1 MMKQTIPIRTFWY
14 ADKLV
19 MPLPIGIITTVNN
32 DGIVNAAPYSLISP
46 YNVSGKS
53 PQMMMALR
61 RRSHTFKNIVATGE
75 FVVNF
80 PRADQYEQIN
90 EVFRFYPEGVNE
102 LDYTSYTAIDSRQVS
117 PPSIKECPQQIE
129 CRLAEHTELGNNQGL
144 IIGDIVE
151 IVMDSELVDLG
162 RGERIAQLNM
172 PVYLG
177 DERRRLFFYGA
188 VNTSESFDIDP
199 VPRQHD
205 DLQYETRLSWDA
217 AALEGLEQVPDF
229 VRQIVVDTVEEA
241 ATKEGRD
248 QVTHAL
254 FMELLK
260 KYAPPDVLERF
271 LS

>member
-1 MMKQTIPIRTFWY
+1 MKQAVPIRTFWY

-19 MPLPIGIITTVNN
+19 MPLPIGIITTINSN
-32 DGIVNAAPYSLISP
+32 GIVNAAPYSLISP
-46 YNVSGKS
+46 YDVSGKR

-61 RRSHTFKNIVATGE
+61 RRSHTFKNILATNE

-90 EVFRFYPEGVNE
+90 EAFRFYPEGVNE
-102 LDYTSYTAIDSRQVS
+102 LEYTDYTTIDSQKVAV
-117 PPSIKECPQQIE
+117 PSIKECPQQIE
-129 CRLAEHTELGNNQGL
+129 CSLAEHTKMGNNQG
-144 IIGDIVE
+144 IIIADILE

-162 RGERIAQLNM
+162 RGERIEKLNL

-177 DERRRLFFYGA
+177 DERRRLFFYGSLP
-188 VNTSESFDIDP
+188 NSTSYDIDP
-199 VPRQHD
+199 VPREHED
-205 DLQYETRLSWDA
+205 IQYQTRLSWDA
-217 AALEGLEQVPDF
+217 EAIDGLEQVPDF

-241 ATKEGRD
+241 AAKEGLD
-248 QVTHAL
+248 QVDHAL
-254 FMELLK
+254 FLKLLK